1 MEAFSCMSTDE
12 ISVSSSL
19 LDIQNL
25 MRRSSLNNNN
35 NTRGFNHRAAFRI
48 KTHRRL
54 SHTSPNVPNI
64 PASPPIVR
72 YYQRRSSITLAHHN
86 LTKYSAPNKKQRYRL
101 NQFNL
106 SITNEL

>member
-19 LDIQNL
+19 LDIQNR

-35 NTRGFNHRAAFRI
+35 NTRGFCHRPAFRI

-54 SHTSPNVPNI
+54 SRTSPNVPNNS
-64 PASPPIVR
+64 ASPPVVR
-72 YYQRRSSITLAHHN
+72 YYQRKSSLTLAHHN
-86 LTKYSAPNKKQRYRL
+86 LTKTPKNQRYRL
-101 NQFNL
+101 YQYNL
-106 SITNEL
+106 SVTNEL